1 MMNTRYSTGFVTLTV
16 TLMVIIMIILVSLM
30 TGRILVGDKR
40 IAANELRY
48 REAMANAEAG
58 IDAALA
64 LTASGGIAA
73 LPVPDGVSTFIVPVS
88 GATVTRQLTTLAIT
102 SSAGTNTLRLMTF
115 NSTGVSLG
123 VSEGRATINQQ
134 ALFIRAVPGAP
145 DAPLTVA
152 GGMAVS
158 GNFMVVANPNGG
170 GNGVPLS
177 IWTDQYVDLTNGSGS
192 TCGQQEWADG
202 TCNTNTYS
210 EKGNKQSDVL
220 DSDPNFPPDLLR
232 YVFGVPGVGSAQVVA
247 ESMQTLESRATAIL
261 NGCGSL
267 NSSSTG
273 FYIIDGPCNPSGT
286 VGSEAAPVVLLIRN
300 GNITMNGNMT
310 IYGLVFSYDSDPGS
324 APNYDFKMT
333 GGATVNGAVVSNH
346 QVGNSNGTYNAVYNA
361 AALGNIQNT
370 GPFNTLVRV
379 PGSWRDW

>member
-1 MMNTRYSTGFVTLTV
+1 
-16 TLMVIIMIILVSLM
+16 
-30 TGRILVGDKR
+30 
-40 IAANELRY
+40 
-48 REAMANAEAG
+48 
-58 IDAALA
+58 
-64 LTASGGIAA
+64 
-73 LPVPDGVSTFIVPVS
+73 
-88 GATVTRQLTTLAIT
+88 
-102 SSAGTNTLRLMTF
+102 MTF

-170 GNGVPLS
+170 GRGVPLS
-177 IWTDQYVDLTNGSGS
+177 VWTDQNVDLTNGSGT

-210 EKGNKQSDVL
+210 EKGNKQSDIL
-220 DSDPNFPPDLLR
+220 DSDPNFPDDLLR
-232 YVFGVPGVGSAQVVA
+232 YVFGVSGDSADIA
-247 ESMQTLESRATAIL
+247 ESMQTLESRATEIL
-261 NGCGSL
+261 NGCDSL
-267 NSSSTG
+267 GSSSTG
-273 FYIIDGPCNPSGT
+273 FYIVDGPCNPAGT
-286 VGSEAAPVVLLIRN
+286 IGSEAAPVVLLVRN
-300 GNITMNGNMT
+300 GNITMNGNMA
-310 IYGLVFSYDSDPGS
+310 IYGLVFSYDSAPGS

-333 GGATVNGAVVSNH
+333 GGATINGAVVSNH

-370 GPFNTLVRV
+370 GPFNTLVRI

>member
-73 LPVPDGVSTFIVPVS
+73 LPVSDGVSTFIVPVS
-88 GATVTRQLTTLAIT
+88 GATVTRQLTTLIT

-158 GNFMVVANPNGG
+158 GNFMVVANPNG
-170 GNGVPLS
+170 
-177 IWTDQYVDLTNGSGS
+177 VDGACHCL
-192 TCGQQEWADG
+192 
-202 TCNTNTYS
+202 Y
-210 EKGNKQSDVL
+210 
-220 DSDPNFPPDLLR
+220 
-232 YVFGVPGVGSAQVVA
+232 
-247 ESMQTLESRATAIL
+247 
-261 NGCGSL
+261 
-267 NSSSTG
+267 
-273 FYIIDGPCNPSGT
+273 GP
-286 VGSEAAPVVLLIRN
+286 IRMW
-300 GNITMNGNMT
+300 I
-310 IYGLVFSYDSDPGS
+310 
-324 APNYDFKMT
+324 
-333 GGATVNGAVVSNH
+333 
-346 QVGNSNGTYNAVYNA
+346 
-361 AALGNIQNT
+361 
-370 GPFNTLVRV
+370 
-379 PGSWRDW
+379 